1 MAKIMGYRGGPIT
14 PLTNWD
20 DPPSTGAVILSQLA
34 VGFRTFRG
42 IHQQTPP
49 WKPAN
54 DAASFLLF
62 SRTFPWGIHHRHLWE
77 PRRVRKFHARVDDLI
92 YTWIF
97 HIYIYTVYVKFLPF
111 ARFFSGEKAQI
122 LHTCEIQV

>member
-42 IHQQTPP
+42 IHQPTPP

-54 DAASFLLF
+54 DAASFL
-62 SRTFPWGIHHRHLWE
+62 SDVP
-77 PRRVRKFHARVDDLI
+77 
-92 YTWIF
+92 
-97 HIYIYTVYVKFLPF
+97 VKYPSSPSLG
-111 ARFFSGEKAQI
+111 ASEGK
-122 LHTCEIQV
+122 EISCSS